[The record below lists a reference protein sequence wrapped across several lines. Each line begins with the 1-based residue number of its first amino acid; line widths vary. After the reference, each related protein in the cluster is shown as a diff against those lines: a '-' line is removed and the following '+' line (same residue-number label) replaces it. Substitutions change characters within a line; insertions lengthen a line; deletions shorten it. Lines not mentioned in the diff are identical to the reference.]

1 MGVDIDQLRR
11 RAKHVLDGYTPGQRA
26 VIGIAV
32 LALLMGAFM
41 FTKWSSQPRYAT
53 LYSNL
58 EASDASAVTDKLTA
72 KKIPFKLVDGGTTI
86 QVPSAKVYQTRL
98 DLSAEGLPNGGSSGY
113 ALLDKQGI
121 TTSEFRQRVD
131 YQRALEGE
139 LAKTV
144 RAIDG
149 VAAASVHLVIPP
161 QDVFAEST
169 SPSSASVLIRMD
181 TGKTMSPAQA
191 KTVVNLVA
199 SSVAGLKREA
209 VTVADTRGVVLS
221 DTSAG
226 TVDMQSQAD
235 AVRGYETRVA
245 QSLQTM
251 LGRVLGPDHAVVQ
264 VTADLDLDQRQKT
277 VESFD
282 NTNPPQAVNEAVTK
296 EAYKGSGS
304 SLPGGVLGPDATN
317 AAVSADGGANDYS
330 KEEATRNYAIG
341 KTVEAVTAAPGTV
354 KRLSVAVL
362 LDENAPAADAAKVE
376 QLVRAATGMQDSR
389 GDTIAVTRLP
399 FDQTAADEA
408 QKALAADQR
417 GKKMASLVSAAR
429 AAAAL
434 AAVAVTLFFLV
445 RRSRHTERIPM
456 ALPLPAGSTAA
467 ANLDAIHDE
476 IDLTAEQVA
485 PEAIEPPEPQ
495 ALEPV
500 PAMREIVR
508 AEIEQ
513 RSRIQQ
519 QVAELIERQP
529 EDVAQ
534 LLRSWLAD
542 RRS

>member
-1 MGVDIDQLRR
+1 MTVDVDQLRR

-32 LALLMGAFM
+32 LALLVGGYM
-41 FTKWSSQPRYAT
+41 FTKWSSQPHYAS
-53 LYSNL
+53 LFSNL
-58 EASDASAVTDKLTA
+58 ETSDASAVTDKLTA
-72 KKIPFKLVDGGTTI
+72 KKIPFKLTDGGTTI
-86 QVPSAKVYQTRL
+86 QVPREKVYQTRL
-98 DLSAEGLPNGGSSGY
+98 DLSADGLPNGGSSGY

-144 RAIDG
+144 KAIDG
-149 VAAASVHLVIPP
+149 VASVSVHLVIPP

-181 TGKTMSPAQA
+181 PGKTMSPAQA
-191 KTVVNLVA
+191 KTVVNLVS

-221 DTSAG
+221 DESGG

-235 AVRGYETRVA
+235 TVRSYESRVA
-245 QSLQTM
+245 QSLQAM

-277 VESFD
+277 VESYD

-296 EAYKGSGS
+296 EAYKGTAAG
-304 SLPGGVLGPDATN
+304 LPGGVLGPEATTASTTADA
-317 AAVSADGGANDYS
+317 GANDYS

-362 LDENAPAADAAKVE
+362 LDENAPTADVAKVE

-399 FDQTAADEA
+399 FDQTAAEQA
-408 QKALAADQR
+408 QKALDADKR
-417 GKKMASLVSAAR
+417 GKQMETLVGAAR
-429 AAAAL
+429 AAVAL
-434 AAVAVTLFFLV
+434 LAVAVTLLFLV
-445 RRSRHTERIPM
+445 RRSRRNERVPV
-456 ALPLPAGSTAA
+456 ALPLPAGSTVGE
-467 ANLDAIHDE
+467 NLDAMHAE
-476 IDLTAEQVA
+476 IDLTEEPTA
-485 PEAIEPPEPQ
+485 AIAPPETQ
-495 ALEPV
+495 ALERA
-500 PAMREIVR
+500 PARR
-508 AEIEQ
+508 AAVDNVEIEE
-513 RSRIQQ
+513 RSRIQR
-519 QVAELIERQP
+519 QVGDLIERQP